1 MSRRR
6 RRGLT
11 DEELAAARALL
22 ARVQRGPSSSEP
34 VVDPEARAT
43 AEAHLWAWYLEWS
56 GIARATVKDRRVLAA
71 LGLRPRGRKK
81 KKKPEG

>member
-1 MSRRR
+1 MRVVSRRR

-11 DEELAAARALL
+11 DED
-22 ARVQRGPSSSEP
+22 SSEP

-81 KKKPEG
+81 KKKKKKPEG